1 MCSLAIPFTPMCT
14 RAQRAVPAA
23 VIASSMIE
31 IESHDFPS
39 THAMLCS
46 HFNNI
51 VEQLQCWP
59 ASYAAMIKIAQVIHQ
74 IYACTRK
81 FNKSQWFDFSIFSLS
96 NREMMVVGWSKKPLK
111 NQMVKQRNLQFMCYS
126 LGKRRVQWHAH
137 NRRRRTAAGLSPGAK
152 QTQRPLCKA
161 MREHTG
167 QPDQLRTQALH
178 RPKPAKGSKRPMKKV
193 MRHEHEHASCCCGFY
208 WSRKRRRR
216 DFDGHYLRIASVHCQ
231 LFNWWKI
238 CAARFFF
245 PAHSISQ

>member
-1 MCSLAIPFTPMCT
+1 MRLPAATCSLKKYFAPLCT

-23 VIASSMIE
+23 MIASSMIE
-31 IESHDFPS
+31 IESHGFPS

-96 NREMMVVGWSKKPLK
+96 NRKMIFVRWSKKHFSYQTIFK

-126 LGKRRVQWHAH
+126 LGKRRVHGMLTIGDGG
-137 NRRRRTAAGLSPGAK
+137 RRRQVS
-152 QTQRPLCKA
+152 RPA
-161 MREHTG
+161 QSR
-167 QPDQLRTQALH
+167 H
-178 RPKPAKGSKRPMKKV
+178 R
-193 MRHEHEHASCCCGFY
+193 
-208 WSRKRRRR
+208 
-216 DFDGHYLRIASVHCQ
+216 DHC
-231 LFNWWKI
+231 
-238 CAARFFF
+238 AR
-245 PAHSISQ
+245 Q

>member
-1 MCSLAIPFTPMCT
+1 MRLPAATCSLKKYFAPLCT

-23 VIASSMIE
+23 MIASSMIE
-31 IESHDFPS
+31 IESHGFPS

-51 VEQLQCWP
+51 VEQLQYWP

-81 FNKSQWFDFSIFSLS
+81 FNKSQWFDFSIFSLG
-96 NREMMVVGWSKKPLK
+96 NRKMIFVGWSKKLFSYQTIFK

-126 LGKRRVQWHAH
+126 LGKRRVHGMLTIGDGG
-137 NRRRRTAAGLSPGAK
+137 RRRQVSRPAQK

-193 MRHEHEHASCCCGFY
+193 MRHEHEHASCCCG
-208 WSRKRRRR
+208 RV
-216 DFDGHYLRIASVHCQ
+216 LLVA
-231 LFNWWKI
+231 
-238 CAARFFF
+238 
-245 PAHSISQ
+245 